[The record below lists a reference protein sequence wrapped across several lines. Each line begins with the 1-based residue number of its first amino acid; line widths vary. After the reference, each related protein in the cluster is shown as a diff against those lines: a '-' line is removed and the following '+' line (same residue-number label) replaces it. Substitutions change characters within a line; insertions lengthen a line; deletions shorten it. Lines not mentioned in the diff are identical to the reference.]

1 MIKAVFYL
9 RKQDVIGYEITGHAH
24 FAIKGSDIV
33 CAAVSVL
40 SQAITAELNNA
51 VLNDCEGISV
61 RLIEPNVRNRVL
73 CETLI
78 HGLKQIEEQYPKN
91 LKVDVYETRN

>member
-9 RKQDVIGYEITGHAH
+9 HKKDVIGYEISGHAGY
-24 FAIKGSDIV
+24 ATKGYDIV

-40 SQAITAELNNA
+40 SQTITAELNNA

-78 HGLKQIEEQYPKN
+78 DGLKQIEEQYPKN

>member
-9 RKQDVIGYEITGHAH
+9 CKKDVIGYEISGHAQ
-24 FAIKGSDIV
+24 FAAKGSDIV

-40 SQAITAELNNA
+40 SQAVTAELSNA

-61 RLIEPNVRNRVL
+61 RLIEPNARNRVL

-91 LKVDVYETRN
+91 LKVVVYES